1 MVTDKIPDY
10 AIQALVDDE
19 LDWQEEMR
27 IKELLK
33 DDEDAR
39 LRYQELMQQKQ
50 LLKNWWNSL
59 YKH

>member
-19 LDWQEEMR
+19 LDWQDELR
-27 IKELLK
+27 IKERMK
-33 DDEDAR
+33 EDEHAR

-50 LLKNWWNSL
+50 LLKNWWDSI